1 MQTWCK
7 GPCDAYTYE
16 MKHKGSV
23 VSFFETLWKARL
35 LKQKVCMFCPVQKK
49 HTVEGVGK
57 LLMSPEVAYAT
68 IDLYV
73 WDCARKKK
81 T

>member
-23 VSFFETLWKARL
+23 VGFFETLWKTRL
-35 LKQKVCMFCPVQKK
+35 LKRFL
-49 HTVEGVGK
+49 EGVGK